1 MKKMKLVNVTNS
13 YKQLVNKQL
22 ENTDAYF
29 VKVYS
34 AGNTTVV
41 YSEATKHAEILIV
54 NKKRAV
60 RKTEINEILAYFL
73 KRIPKEKYKKEDI
86 SIIELKDVTEISI
99 PVTSSLVEQ

>member
-1 MKKMKLVNVTNS
+1 MKLVNVTNS

-29 VKVYS
+29 IKVYS

-41 YSEATKHAEILIV
+41 YTEATQHAEILIV
-54 NKKRAV
+54 NKKRAI
-60 RKTEINEILAYFL
+60 RKTEVNEILSYFL
-73 KRIPKEKYKKEDI
+73 KRIPKEKYQRDQI

-99 PVTSSLVEQ
+99 PMLSNLVEN

>member
-1 MKKMKLVNVTNS
+1 MKLVNVTNS

-29 VKVYS
+29 IKVYS

-41 YSEATKHAEILIV
+41 YSEAASHAEILIV

-60 RKTEINEILAYFL
+60 RKTEVNEVLGYFL
-73 KRIPKEKYKKEDI
+73 KRIPKEKYDRKQI

-99 PVTSSLVEQ
+99 PLSSALVEHP

>member
-1 MKKMKLVNVTNS
+1 MKLVNVTNS

-41 YSEATKHAEILIV
+41 YTEAIQHAEILII

-60 RKTEINEILAYFL
+60 RKTEINEVLNYFL
-73 KRIPKEKYKKEDI
+73 KRIPKEKYSREQI
-86 SIIELKDVTEISI
+86 SIIELKDVVEISI
-99 PVTSSLVEQ
+99 PITSSLIAG